1 MAPLWNYIKEYG
13 RKYLYVK
20 ILDKKRL

>member
-1 MAPLWNYIKEYG
+1 MAPLSYDIKEYD